1 MGVLGRFLDPQID
14 DHLLAVEGEIVID
27 EVRKHWAAT
36 AGWYALMA
44 LSIPLFA
51 WMVWLG
57 PLFWIGLL
65 LGLTAFLVGAWKVHV
80 AYMDRFVITNMRV
93 FRVHGVFNTHLAT
106 MPMSRILDISMT
118 QPWDG
123 LLMGYGHFVFESA
136 AQDQGLRDIR
146 YVGDP
151 KRRDLTIQR
160 VIQLAGLRQTMKV
173 DLWDVDDAAEPDGT

>member
-1 MGVLGRFLDPQID
+1 MSVVGRFLDPNVD
-14 DHLLAVEGEIVID
+14 AHLLTVEGEVVID
-27 EVRKHWAAT
+27 EVRKHWAAS
-36 AGWYALMA
+36 AVWYAVMA
-44 LSIPLFA
+44 LSIPLFLA
-51 WMVWLG
+51 MIWARGYFWV
-57 PLFWIGLL
+57 PLA
-65 LGLTAFLVGAWKVHV
+65 LGLFALLFGLWKVHV
-80 AYMDRFVITNMRV
+80 VYMDRFVITNMRV